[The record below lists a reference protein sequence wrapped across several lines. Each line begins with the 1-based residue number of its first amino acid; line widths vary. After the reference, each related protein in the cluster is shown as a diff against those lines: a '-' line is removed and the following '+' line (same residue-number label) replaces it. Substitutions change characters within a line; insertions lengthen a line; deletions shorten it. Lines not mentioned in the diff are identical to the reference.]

1 MAVTGKLVNMTPEE
15 IISVDAKNNKGGMDP
30 VMNKR
35 ILQTMQ
41 SQGAQVL
48 KEGNTLFAFIPGKN
62 FSVEVH
68 TFNADP
74 LEKFISNVK
83 AFLRMLKKLGA
94 KDVWTEFDDPKT
106 KKIFYLIAPE
116 FNFKVTKGDRY
127 MAKAVLS

>member
-1 MAVTGKLVNMTPEE
+1 MTPEE

-30 VMNKR
+30 AINKR
-35 ILQTMQ
+35 ILQNMQ

-62 FSVEVH
+62 LSVEVH

-74 LEKFISNVK
+74 LEKYISNVK
-83 AFLRMLKKLGA
+83 AFLRMLKKLGT
-94 KDVWTEFDDPKT
+94 KDVWTEFDDPKI
-106 KKIFYLIAPE
+106 KKLFDMMAPE
-116 FNFKVTKGDRY
+116 FDFKVTKDDRY